1 MEQLFADGSIVDL
14 IISFMALETVVLL
27 GYRKI
32 SGTGLRAFDVLGLML
47 PGFFLLVALKEALI
61 GSPWWLIAA
70 FLLASLVAH
79 LGDLW
84 RRQKT
89 A

>member
-1 MEQLFADGSIVDL
+1 MKQLFADGSVIDL
-14 IISFMALETVVLL
+14 IFVFMALEAVALI
-27 GYRKI
+27 GYRKM
-32 SGTGLRAFDVLGLML
+32 SGMGLGTFDVLGLML
-47 PGFFLLVALKEALI
+47 PGLFLLWALKKALI
-61 GSPWWLIAA
+61 GASWWIIAA

-84 RRQKT
+84 RRQK